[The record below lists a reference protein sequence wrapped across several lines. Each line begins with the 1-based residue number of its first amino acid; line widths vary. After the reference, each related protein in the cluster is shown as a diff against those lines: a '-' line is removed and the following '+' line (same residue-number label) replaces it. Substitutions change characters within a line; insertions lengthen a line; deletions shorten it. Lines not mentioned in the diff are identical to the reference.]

1 MKAALWYGPKDVRI
15 KEVKEP
21 AVKENEVKVKVKWC
35 GICGTDLHEY
45 LAGPIFIPV
54 DAEHPSTGAKAPVI
68 LGHEFSGEVV
78 ELGSNVTEFEIGD
91 AVVIEPLVTCGECKA
106 CREGNYHL
114 CDGLAFHGLQNT
126 GGAFAEYTTFRKD
139 FVKKLPE
146 GVSYEKG
153 ALVEPLS
160 VALHAIEVGE
170 LKVKQSAVVVGAG
183 PIGLALIENLKAAGA
198 KNVIAV
204 ELSAKRKEFAI
215 KAGAD
220 IVLDPREVNVVEE
233 VKKLTNGLGADISFE
248 VTGVQAGFDTS
259 VDVLRKKGTVV
270 VVSIW
275 EKGVN
280 FNLNNLVMGEKKI
293 VGSVVYGE
301 GIFDTTIKYLADER
315 IKAEQLITKKIH
327 LDDLVTE
334 GFGALTGSERESQV
348 KIIVTPDKSLLD

>member
-15 KEVKEP
+15 EEVAEP
-21 AVKENEVKVKVKWC
+21 VVKENEVKVKVKWC

-45 LAGPIFIPV
+45 LTGPIFIPV
-54 DAEHPSTGAKAPVI
+54 DVKHPATGAKAPVI

-78 ELGSNVTEFEIGD
+78 ELGKNVTEFKIGD
-91 AVVIEPLVTCGECKA
+91 PVVIEPLVTCGECKA

-114 CDGLAFHGLQNT
+114 CDGLAFHGLMDL
-126 GGAFAEYTTFRKD
+126 GGGLAEYTTFRKE

-160 VALHAIEVGE
+160 VALHAIEVSE
-170 LKVKQSAVVVGAG
+170 LKVNQTAVVVGAG
-183 PIGLALIENLKAAGA
+183 PIGLALIENLKALGA

-204 ELSAKRKEFAI
+204 ELSTKRKEFAL

-220 IVLDPREVNVVEE
+220 LVLDPREVNVAEE
-233 VKKLTNGLGADISFE
+233 VKNLTNGLGADISFE
-248 VTGVQAGFDTS
+248 VTGVQAGFETS
-259 VDVLRKKGTVV
+259 VDVIRKKGTVV

-293 VGSVVYGE
+293 IGSVVYGE
-301 GIFDTTIKYLADER
+301 GIFVTTIKYLADGR
-315 IKAEQLITKKIH
+315 IKADQLITKKIH
-327 LDDLVTE
+327 LDDLVKE
-334 GFGALTGSERESQV
+334 GFTALTGSDRDSQV
-348 KIIVTPDKSLLD
+348 KIIVTPDKSLID